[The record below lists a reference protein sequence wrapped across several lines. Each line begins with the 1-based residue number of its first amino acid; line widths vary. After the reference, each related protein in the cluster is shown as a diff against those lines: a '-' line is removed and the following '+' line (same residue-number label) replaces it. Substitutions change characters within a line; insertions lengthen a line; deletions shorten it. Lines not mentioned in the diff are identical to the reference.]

1 MSTESIT
8 IQGIQGKAGQ
18 DGRAPTIRI
27 GDAGIAFLAFL
38 APGLYAVSE
47 ETDVGSIPKTVE
59 ISLAL
64 RPCETILSRT
74 ARLSKLNCRSLF
86 THIMKTP
93 SLGRY
98 LVLGRTS
105 NIIPKEVFL
114 TKRSPDLQTCI

>member
-8 IQGIQGKAGQ
+8 IQGIQGEAGQ

-27 GDAGIAFLAFL
+27 RDAGIAFL